1 MSETAAVA
9 AAPSAPATEAGAS
22 PVIDQTQDAGDQQA
36 QASEKAQAQPKAKP
50 APKAAAELFELKVN
64 GKTVKMTKE
73 ELIQHASMGHAADQ
87 RFKEAAQ
94 MRKQAEAVIGK
105 LRDPKSVISALQD
118 PALGLSKDQI
128 REQFEEWYA
137 REFIEP
143 ESLTPEQKKL
153 REAEAK
159 LKKYE
164 EDEKARAEEKLK
176 NEQEAM
182 TTQAREQLQG
192 QIIEAL
198 ETSGLPKTNFT
209 IRRLAYW
216 MQRNQANGFD
226 APIDVVVGQVRN
238 EINSSLRDL
247 VEASDGEV
255 LIKILGDGVIQKLRK
270 YDLEQLRKMRGQGGA
285 QVQSVQE
292 GPEPTPRSER
302 PTSSD
307 VNQRIRELQR
317 TGRY

>member
-1 MSETAAVA
+1 MSETAA

-247 VEASDGEV
+247 VEASDGDV

-285 QVQSVQE
+285 PGRSIQESV
-292 GPEPTPRSER
+292 EPTQKMDR
-302 PTSSD
+302 PTSSE